1 MIPGS
6 STNSSGRGRPAKKLP
21 AAVQAAYHNPA
32 NAMQMD
38 HHNCSSRAKVDMKS
52 NCSIKQHRDFL
63 AVDTVHRHSA
73 ETGYKRECTMC
84 SNPPSQLAA
93 LAYDVCLM
101 TGQMHRFAAEAYAA
115 YYQPAVKLPSGHM
128 LAVGSLPYDIMSL
141 EPANLVIEVMGKQHD
156 TKLMTYANSNEMRGV
171 SSSHIDE
178 AKKAAAMAAGY
189 SVVWLMAGEQRDR
202 VSRWLFVLL
211 EALAHV
217 DAGLPPKHFSS
228 L

>member
-1 MIPGS
+1 
-6 STNSSGRGRPAKKLP
+6 
-21 AAVQAAYHNPA
+21 
-32 NAMQMD
+32 
-38 HHNCSSRAKVDMKS
+38 
-52 NCSIKQHRDFL
+52 
-63 AVDTVHRHSA
+63 
-73 ETGYKRECTMC
+73 
-84 SNPPSQLAA
+84 
-93 LAYDVCLM
+93 VCLM

-115 YYQPAVKLPSGHM
+115 YDQPAVKLPSGHM